1 MKYHNIFSLLLL
13 LSVLFTYTS
22 CEKDE
27 PEAPELPPLEAFVMD
42 FSDFDNPNYAG
53 TAKKSMIDPYRN
65 FGYSFVTVTAWNT
78 VATIVMAIPTATYA
92 AALSDSP
99 EYLGDNTWE
108 WNFNVQVQSFSYSA
122 RLVASRISNEEFKA
136 EMFVSSSSS
145 VFASFEDFKWFEG
158 VIRYDHTHAS
168 WTLYES
174 PANPSALLTMEWN
187 KNYETGLW
195 DITYTNVKQGAV
207 ENGSYIKFAVTDDE
221 QFNAR
226 YAISTAEGMVK
237 IEWNRETKAGR
248 VMSPVFFK
256 DSLWHCWNGMLQDTE
271 C

>member
-1 MKYHNIFSLLLL
+1 
-13 LSVLFTYTS
+13 SVLFTYTS

-27 PEAPELPPLEAFVMD
+27 PEAPELPPLEAFAMD
-42 FSDFDNPNYAG
+42 FSDFSNPNYAM
-53 TAKKSMIDPYRN
+53 ASKKSATDPYYN

-78 VATIVMAIPTATYA
+78 VATLVMAIPTATYA
-92 AALSDSP
+92 AALNDTP

-108 WNFNVQVQSFSYSA
+108 WNFNAQVQSFSYSA
-122 RLVASRISNEEFKA
+122 RLVATRISNEEFKA

-174 PANPSALLTMEWN
+174 PSNPTALLTMEWN
-187 KNYETGLW
+187 KDFETGLW
-195 DITYTNVKQGAV
+195 DITYTNVKQGAA
-207 ENGSYIKFAVTDDE
+207 ESGSYIKFEVTDDS
-221 QFNAR
+221 QYDAR
-226 YAISTAEGMVK
+226 YTISSNEGMVK

-248 VMSPVFFK
+248 VMSPIFFE
-256 DSLWHCWNGMLQDTE
+256 DSLWRCWNALLQNTE